1 MPSLFLAVTEIA
13 LRKYFPDGNL
23 TFFSV
28 FVDLCND
35 INFIIIFLLGY
46 ALTAADDYGMKEVIQ
61 RSRWYNF
68 IIGRYIRY
76 S

>member
-1 MPSLFLAVTEIA
+1 MA

-35 INFIIIFLLGY
+35 INFIIVFLLGF
-46 ALTAADDYGMKEVIQ
+46 ALTAADDEGMREVIQ
-61 RSRWYNF
+61 KSRWYNF
-68 IIGRYIRY
+68 IIGRY
-76 S
+76 